1 MWAQEAVQKEEAGS
15 SAGVEVMQ
23 EARTAV
29 AAARQQNMPSLATPA
44 QWVSDR
50 YVRHGSQ
57 Q

>member
-1 MWAQEAVQKEEAGS
+1 MWAQDAVQKEEAGS

-29 AAARQQNMPSLATPA
+29 AAARRQKQPELATTA

-50 YVRHGSQ
+50 YVGHGSQ